1 MSLFNRNDE
10 SRLDEAIAQAA
21 NEPLDPAEVEAAT
34 ARVWQRLSQGVPVAT
49 VAADSSIH
57 AVEGPA
63 ATSGALN
70 SCADFQSLI
79 PAYLRGELAPARALL
94 LEDHARGCVPCR
106 RALREARDGK
116 AAPVRPA
123 ESKIAVRSRRAVW
136 GSLAAMLLLA
146 VGAGSFYTL
155 QDFLVS
161 GDRMARVEN
170 VEGNLFLLEGQT
182 LRPLE
187 AGDRLDEGQ
196 LVRTAKAS
204 HAMLRMTDGSLIEMN
219 ERVGLELDAAREGNT
234 IRLEGGQVIVHAA
247 KQRPRHLFVA
257 THDAL
262 VSVTGTIFSVN
273 NGTKG
278 TRVSVVEG
286 EVRVKQAR
294 RDSILHPGDQVTTH
308 ASVAAVP
315 IRREIAWSENKAEY
329 EQLLAELTALGRDI
343 DAQVERP
350 GLRTSTR
357 LLDAMPAGTTVY
369 IALPNLSQSL
379 AETHRILDERIDTN
393 PLLRQWWSDTLGS
406 GKNEDALRK
415 MIARLGDLGRNL
427 GDEIAIGMVT
437 TQDVEG
443 HDGMPV
449 LLAEVTNAAAFRATL
464 EQEIANAAHGNGNG
478 NGNGNL
484 AQHVVIVDNP
494 AAVPPASGNG
504 HDRMLLWVGQDVF
517 VATPSPALL
526 AQVAASYES
535 TAASPFASTSF
546 HDRIA
551 ESYRDGAG
559 WLFAADLHTLVAEG
573 HDEPSSQETAEKLG
587 ILDLDHFLIDRR
599 EIDGK
604 VDTRAALTFDQP
616 RRGIASWLAAPASMQ
631 SLRFFSPDAN
641 LVASFVVKNPVS
653 IIDDLLTMDPNFA
666 AELAK
671 LQSEQGIDVR
681 NDLAAPM
688 GGEFAFG
695 IDGPLVPTPSW
706 KLAAEVYDP
715 ARLQATLERLV
726 QRVDGELRRENK
738 GRAEIKEQTAGGRTY
753 YTVSLAGGG
762 SGKPVSFVYTF
773 EEGFL
778 LASPSRALLDRAIQQ
793 RDSGVT
799 LASSAKLRDLL
810 GPDGQ
815 VNVSALAYQ
824 NLEPVLNSA
833 GRVLPGAATNSKP
846 GSALRAIIGHGP
858 TVAYAYGYADRI
870 QFGTSSESPLGLNL
884 ETLASFGGFMGLVDE
899 AHNEAAAAQGQAQAN

>member
-1 MSLFNRNDE
+1 MSLFNRNDD

-21 NEPLDPAEVEAAT
+21 NEPLDPAAVEAAT

-49 VAADSSIH
+49 LAADTAAAAIH
-57 AVEGPA
+57 AVDGA
-63 ATSGALN
+63 ASSGALN
-70 SCADFQSLI
+70 TCADFQSLI

-123 ESKIAVRSRRAVW
+123 ESKIAVRGRRAVW
-136 GSLAAMLLLA
+136 GSLAAMLLLG
-146 VGAGSFYTL
+146 VGAGAFYTL
-155 QDFLVS
+155 QDVLVS

-170 VEGNLFLLEGQT
+170 VEGNLFLLDGSN

-204 HAMLRMTDGSLIEMN
+204 HAMLKMTDGSLIEMN
-219 ERVGLELDAAREGNT
+219 ERAGLELDAAREGNT

-247 KQRPRHLFVA
+247 KQRQRHLFVA

-315 IRREIAWSENKAEY
+315 IRSEIAWSENKAEY

-357 LLDAMPAGTTVY
+357 LLDTMPAGTTVY

-379 AETHRILDERIDTN
+379 AETHRILDERIETN
-393 PLLRQWWSDTLGS
+393 PLVRQWWSDTLGS
-406 GKNEDALRK
+406 GKNEDELRK

-427 GDEIAIGMVT
+427 GDEIAIGMVL
-437 TQDVEG
+437 TQDEDGEG
-443 HDGMPV
+443 HDGRPV
-449 LLAEVTNAAAFRATL
+449 LLAEVTSQAAFRATL
-464 EQEIANAAHGNGNG
+464 EQEIANAGHGNGDFSK
-478 NGNGNL
+478 
-484 AQHVVIVDNP
+484 HVVIVDNP
-494 AAVPPASGNG
+494 AAVPPANGNDN
-504 HDRMLLWVGQDVF
+504 DRMLLWVGPSLF
-517 VATPSPALL
+517 VATPSPELL
-526 AQVAASYES
+526 AQVAANYES
-535 TAASPFASTSF
+535 TAASPFASTGF

-559 WLFAADLHTLVAEG
+559 WLFAADLHTLVQEG
-573 HDEPSSQETAEKLG
+573 HDEPSSQATAEKLG

-616 RRGIASWLAAPASMQ
+616 RRGIASWLAAPSSMQ

-653 IIDDLLTMDPNFA
+653 IIDDLLATDPKFGEA
-666 AELAK
+666 LTK
-671 LQSEQGIDVR
+671 LQNEQGIDLR
-681 NDLAAPM
+681 NDIAAAM

-695 IDGPLVPTPSW
+695 VDGPLVPTPSW
-706 KLAAEVYDP
+706 KLVAEVYDP
-715 ARLQATLERLV
+715 ARLQATLESLV
-726 QRVDGELRRENK
+726 QRVNAELRGEGHK
-738 GRAEIKEQTAGGRTY
+738 GQADINEQNAGGRIY
-753 YTVSLAGGG
+753 YTVSFTGGG
-762 SGKPVSFVYTF
+762 EGKPVSFVYTF

-799 LASSAKLRDLL
+799 LSASAKLRDLL

-815 VNVSALAYQ
+815 VNVSALVYQ
-824 NLEPVLNSA
+824 NLAPVLNSA

-846 GSALRAIIGHGP
+846 GSALRAIIGQGP
-858 TVAYAYGYADRI
+858 TVAYAYGYPDRI

-899 AHNEAAAAQGQAQAN
+899 VHDEAVAAQGQAAQAR